1 MIYRKDIDGLRAIAV
16 LGVIIYHSE
25 ILIGKKYF
33 LSGGFL
39 GVDIFFVISG
49 YLISSIIYQES
60 FTNKKFS
67 FLDFYERRIRRLL
80 PALLIVL
87 LLSLFLA
94 YFLLLPVQFQTFLK
108 SIVSSIFFYSNFYF
122 HYSGQA
128 YGEAILSSKPLLH
141 TWSLAVEEQFYIL
154 YPILFLLGYYLFK
167 KKIKYLFCI
176 IILISIILA
185 SIINQQHAS
194 FNFYMIITRAREIM
208 SGGLIAL
215 VHSENE
221 KKIRSNSIL
230 SFIGLF
236 LIIFSFYYFDDPN
249 KHPSY
254 LTVIPVIGCCLIIHN
269 NNSTNFIGKLLS
281 FKLMTYIGLIS
292 YSLYLWHHPILSF
305 GKISGLTENNLFYK
319 VLLIIISFI
328 FSTLTYFF
336 IEKKFKNKEIIS
348 KKNLGF
354 LLLPTISFFLL
365 MIILLPNKQEKQ
377 FPNIM
382 KDLYNQ
388 TWFTTKQFYKPCFQ
402 RKNIFCNFVSNEKK
416 QTVFLVGD
424 SLMASIQEE
433 LKDNLIIRDL
443 NFVPMTN
450 AGCDFLDKNFNRN
463 NKFCDLSIQQNR
475 MNKIKQFDKSII
487 ILHLNYK
494 NLYQNNDSEFIDT
507 YINNINKYLDLD
519 YKLILIYPIPQWP
532 INISQNLGERFK
544 NDKKFFLQELKD
556 PDNFIYLDYNDF
568 RNDTKKIFEKFD
580 ELKHQNLF
588 KVFPHKY
595 FCNNTIKDRCLAHSS
610 EDIYVIDGSHLSKK
624 GSKILND
631 DLIKIIDKI
640 NLNN

>member
-1 MIYRKDIDGLRAIAV
+1 
-16 LGVIIYHSE
+16 
-25 ILIGKKYF
+25 
-33 LSGGFL
+33 
-39 GVDIFFVISG
+39 
-49 YLISSIIYQES
+49 
-60 FTNKKFS
+60 
-67 FLDFYERRIRRLL
+67 
-80 PALLIVL
+80 
-87 LLSLFLA
+87 
-94 YFLLLPVQFQTFLK
+94 
-108 SIVSSIFFYSNFYF
+108 
-122 HYSGQA
+122 
-128 YGEAILSSKPLLH
+128 
-141 TWSLAVEEQFYIL
+141 
-154 YPILFLLGYYLFK
+154 
-167 KKIKYLFCI
+167 
-176 IILISIILA
+176 
-185 SIINQQHAS
+185 
-194 FNFYMIITRAREIM
+194 
-208 SGGLIAL
+208 
-215 VHSENE
+215 
-221 KKIRSNSIL
+221 
-230 SFIGLF
+230 
-236 LIIFSFYYFDDPN
+236 
-249 KHPSY
+249 
-254 LTVIPVIGCCLIIHN
+254 
-269 NNSTNFIGKLLS
+269 
-281 FKLMTYIGLIS
+281 
-292 YSLYLWHHPILSF
+292 
-305 GKISGLTENNLFYK
+305 
-319 VLLIIISFI
+319 
-328 FSTLTYFF
+328 
-336 IEKKFKNKEIIS
+336 
-348 KKNLGF
+348 
-354 LLLPTISFFLL
+354 
-365 MIILLPNKQEKQ
+365 
-377 FPNIM
+377 M

-402 RKNIFCNFVSNEKK
+402 RKNIFCSFVSNEKK

-433 LKDNLIIRDL
+433 LKNSLIIRDL

-450 AGCDFLDKNFNRN
+450 AGCDFLDKNFNQN

-580 ELKHQNLF
+580 ELKHLNLF
-588 KVFPHKY
+588 KVFPHKN